1 MFVRHPWSALAV
13 HPGAWFGLALGLV
26 LLFRL
31 PFVPYAVMDWDEST
45 FALVGD
51 SVVRGHLPYT
61 EIVENKPPLVFL
73 HFALMQALFGKS
85 ILAIRLSSVVL
96 TALTAWLCALAARR
110 GLGLGGWSVLAMLP
124 VAYLGTFA
132 PGSGS
137 MMAEHLA
144 LLPMTLALY
153 LLTRERL
160 RPWHGFALSLC
171 AALAVLTRT
180 NLAYPALLL
189 ALAAWVL
196 PLEAGVSRVRF
207 LAAFAAGALLPVLIL
222 LVAYR
227 HHLDLLYGA
236 MVKGPL
242 AYAEGGRLF
251 TPAWWREAR
260 SAGELALEPPT
271 LPATLGLLAGA
282 VGLLAGRGFTTTTRR
297 TAWVLVGGGL
307 ATLAGICAGGRVFG
321 HYLMQLLPFVAPLFA
336 AAGFL
341 VARRSRWVAGL
352 LLVVLAVGWGE
363 PLARKYLH
371 HVRRVQA
378 GEPLW
383 NDPALQLVRYLDQAG
398 ARGRPLFLLEA
409 HIGYWMLDS
418 IPPSRVGH
426 PSNFA
431 RTGLTQAVE
440 GANWSAAAEFD
451 AIFDRAP
458 VFVVV
463 PEDMTRLG
471 LTQGLRAGL
480 FRRLAAAYREVATI
494 EGLRVFRLREDS
506 L

>member
-1 MFVRHPWSALAV
+1 MSSMCPRPSVAL
-13 HPGAWFGLALGLV
+13 HPGAWFGLALGLA

-31 PFVPYAVMDWDEST
+31 PFVPYAVIDWDEST

-73 HFALMQALFGKS
+73 HFALVQACFGKS
-85 ILAIRLSSVVL
+85 ILAIRLSAVVL
-96 TALTAWLCALAARR
+96 TALAAWLCALVARR
-110 GLGLGGWSVLAMLP
+110 GLGLGGWSVLAMPP
-124 VAYLGTFA
+124 VVYLGTFA

-144 LLPMTLALY
+144 LVPITLALY
-153 LLTRERL
+153 LMTRERL
-160 RPWHGFALSLC
+160 RTGHGFALSLC

-189 ALAAWVL
+189 AAAAWVL
-196 PLEAGVSRVRF
+196 PLENGVTRARF
-207 LAAFAAGALLPVLIL
+207 LAAFALGALLPVLIL
-222 LVAYR
+222 LAAYR

-236 MVKGPL
+236 LVQGPL

-260 SAGELALEPPT
+260 SAGELALEPHT
-271 LPATLGLLAGA
+271 LPLTLGLIVGSL
-282 VGLLAGRGFTTTTRR
+282 GLLAGRGHPAPARR
-297 TAWVLVGGGL
+297 TAWILLGGGL

-321 HYLMQLLPFVAPLFA
+321 HYLMQLLPFAAPLFA
-336 AAGFL
+336 AALWMVG
-341 VARRSRWVAGL
+341 RRSRLAAGL
-352 LLVVLAVGWGE
+352 LLVVLVIWWGE

-383 NDPALQLVRYLDQAG
+383 NDPALQVVRYLDQAG

-409 HIGYWMLDS
+409 HIAYWMLDS
-418 IPPSRVGH
+418 LPPSRVGH

-431 RTGLTQAVE
+431 RTGLTRAVE
-440 GANWSAAAEFD
+440 GAHWTAAAEFD
-451 AIFDRAP
+451 AIFNRAP
-458 VFVVV
+458 EFVVV

-471 LTQGLRAGL
+471 LDAGLRADL
-480 FRRLAAAYREVATI
+480 NRRLAEGYREVETI
-494 EGLRVFRLREDS
+494 AGLRVFRVREVS